1 MKRSL
6 KYLLILLILFLLLFL
21 TGLLIDSKLNL
32 DFTIPDLFNLII
44 SFALASVISLIVY
57 FRGFPLSPGE
67 RAMHTFTS
75 VSIKFIM
82 ELFIA
87 LIWFLIAKKTSTSCI
102 LLFFVLYLTFTLY
115 FICVII
121 NTLKNKSL

>member
-1 MKRSL
+1 MKSNL
-6 KYLLILLILFLLLFL
+6 KYLLTILILIFLLFC
-21 TGLLIDSKLNL
+21 TGLLIDSRLHL
-32 DFTIPDLFNLII
+32 DFNTLELFNLTI
-44 SFALASVISLIVY
+44 SFALVSIISLIVY
-57 FRGFPLSPGE
+57 FRGFAKSHGE

-87 LIWFLIAKKTSTSCI
+87 LIWFLIAKKTTPSCV
-102 LLFFVLYLTFTLY
+102 LLFFVLYLSFTLY
-115 FICVII
+115 FIWVVI